1 MRFLLLLIACAAA
14 PLLSSGAVGVA
25 VHPLAGTNWSVVKV
39 QGIAAPT
46 GATLSFG
53 ADRVTGNSGCNA
65 FWAPVDYSDPPAIDI
80 GAPQSKRIYC
90 AGAMS
95 FERAYLA
102 ALETVQSYALEGDTL
117 KMMMHDGDVFLELQ
131 AKTSGD

>member
-1 MRFLLLLIACAAA
+1 M
-14 PLLSSGAVGVA
+14 PL
-25 VHPLAGTNWSVVKV
+25 HPLEGTIWSVVKV
-39 QGIAAPT
+39 QGIAAPP

-53 ADRVTGNSGCNA
+53 EDRVTGNSGCNA

-102 ALETVQSYALEGDTL
+102 ALETVQSFAIEGSVL

-131 AKTSGD
+131 AQTSEK